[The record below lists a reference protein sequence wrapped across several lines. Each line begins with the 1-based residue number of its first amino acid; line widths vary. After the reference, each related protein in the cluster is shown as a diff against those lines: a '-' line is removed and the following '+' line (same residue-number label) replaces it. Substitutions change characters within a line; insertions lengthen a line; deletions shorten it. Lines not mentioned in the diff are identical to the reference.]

1 MTDPRLLFERQG
13 AWQKAQK
20 DLSWS
25 EKIRLVEAMQDG
37 IRQLRSSAD
46 DVTKQPTDRSE
57 SKPTQP
63 DHAPFPPPIPN
74 KPKI

>member
-1 MTDPRLLFERQG
+1 MTDTRLLFERQG

-37 IRQLRSSAD
+37 IRWLRGSAD
-46 DVTKQPTDRSE
+46 DGTKQPTDRSE

-63 DHAPFPPPIPN
+63 DHAPFPPPTSN